1 MLRFGLIM
9 IGLLMTAC
17 QSVDFNAN
25 CSTHIYMGDVLRG
38 KPMQT
43 GNFRLDCNTHPKR

>member
-9 IGLLMTAC
+9 ISLLMTAC

-25 CSTHIYMGDVLRG
+25 CRTHVYMGDVLRG
-38 KPMQT
+38 KPMHT
-43 GNFRLDCNTHPKR
+43 GNFRLNCDAYPER